1 MEIEKC
7 KQIFFKYNGSHFH
20 IDRELGDEYRKCKI
34 PKEIE
39 DQWLEEIKKVLY
51 GKVLKTKGN
60 ERISAMTDY
69 IQIISDEDAIK
80 FLINILHH
88 VELDTFSSIII
99 VESLKDY
106 LHKNIDSILKQS
118 IKNEINMT
126 KEKIL
131 NNKVIIDDSFKKL
144 PYMKDYDFSDNA
156 IVDRINKI

>member
-1 MEIEKC
+1 M
-7 KQIFFKYNGSHFH
+7 
-20 IDRELGDEYRKCKI
+20 
-34 PKEIE
+34 
-39 DQWLEEIKKVLY
+39 EEIKKVLY

>member
-99 VESLKDY
+99 VES
-106 LHKNIDSILKQS
+106 
-118 IKNEINMT
+118 
-126 KEKIL
+126 
-131 NNKVIIDDSFKKL
+131 
-144 PYMKDYDFSDNA
+144 
-156 IVDRINKI
+156 